1 MQVSEHVKIS
11 NNNNNNSNNIN
22 NNINNTNNNLYPKLT
37 NIYHNSCTSKLL
49 NFINK
54 YQKIKPSHLLN
65 QKPPQTS
72 TNNNN

>member
-1 MQVSEHVKIS
+1 MEVSEHVKIS
-11 NNNNNNSNNIN
+11 NNNNNIN
-22 NNINNTNNNLYPKLT
+22 NNVNTNYNLYPKLA
-37 NIYHNSCTSKLL
+37 NIYNNSCTSKLL